1 MSGALAATTGTGTGR
16 ERWDRIMVG
25 NYGTPPV
32 TFVRGSGTEL
42 FDEEGRRYLDFLCG
56 LAVTGLGHSHP
67 RIAAAL
73 AEQATTLLHVS
84 NLFVTEPQLEV
95 AERLDA
101 LVRSGAPTG
110 DSAGDSA
117 GADAPGRVL
126 FQNSGAE
133 ANEAAIKMARKY
145 HGRGRHEVVS
155 AFRSF
160 HGRTLT
166 TLAAT
171 GQPEKHEPFQPLPE
185 GFRHAAWND
194 LDALEAALAPEVGAV
209 LLEPL
214 QGEGGVNTADVEYL
228 RGVRRICDERG
239 LVLIMDEVQTGLG
252 RTGAWFGFQ
261 HAGIRPDVV
270 TMAKGLGNGVP
281 IGAVWATAEVASAFG
296 PGDHGSTFAGQPL
309 AASAAREVLRV
320 LEELDAPAL
329 ATARGAELTALLEA
343 LDGVTTVRGLGL
355 LLAAELDPAV
365 LDGRTGPEVARA
377 CLDAGLVVNGV
388 TPTALRL
395 APPLTASSDE
405 LAEGVSIL
413 AGVLAAGGPDEG
425 GGA

>member
-1 MSGALAATTGTGTGR
+1 VTTAGAVAAT
-16 ERWDRIMVG
+16 ERWAEALMG
-25 NYGTPPV
+25 NYGVPPV

-42 FDEEGRRYLDFLCG
+42 FDDAGNRYLDFLCG
-56 LAVTGLGHSHP
+56 LAVTGLGHAHP
-67 RIAAAL
+67 RVAAAL
-73 AEQATTLLHVS
+73 ADQASTLVHVS

-95 AERLDA
+95 AERLDR
-101 LVRSGAPTG
+101 LVRSGADTTDG
-110 DSAGDSA
+110 E
-117 GADAPGRVL
+117 ADARGRVL

-133 ANEAAIKMARKY
+133 ANEAALKLARKY
-145 HGRGRHEVVS
+145 HGRGRHGVVA

-160 HGRTLT
+160 HGRTMA

-194 LDALEAALAPEVGAV
+194 LEALESALAPEVGAV

-214 QGEGGVNTADVEYL
+214 QGEGGVNPADVAYL
-228 RGVRRICDERG
+228 QGVRRLCDERG

-309 AASAAREVLRV
+309 AAAGAREVLRIM
-320 LEELDAPAL
+320 EEIDAPRL
-329 ATARGAELTALLEA
+329 ARQRGAELTALLEA
-343 LDGVTTVRGLGL
+343 LPAVASVRGLGL
-355 LLAAELDPAV
+355 LLGAELDPGE
-365 LDGRTGPEVARA
+365 LGGRTAGDVARA

-395 APPLTASSDE
+395 APPMTVTNDE
-405 LAEGVSIL
+405 LVEGVAIL
-413 AGVLAAGGPDEG
+413 AGVLADVPAEEG
-425 GGA
+425 SA